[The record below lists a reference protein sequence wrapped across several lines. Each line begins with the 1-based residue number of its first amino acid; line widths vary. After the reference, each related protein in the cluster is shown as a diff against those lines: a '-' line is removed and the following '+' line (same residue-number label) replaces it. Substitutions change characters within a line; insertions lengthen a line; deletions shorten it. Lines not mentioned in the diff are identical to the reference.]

1 MPKTN
6 NPLLSLIDRKIDVSN
21 FREQHWE
28 GTFWDLSSGMPSD

>member
-6 NPLLSLIDRKIDVSN
+6 NPLLGIIDRRLDTSN

-28 GTFWDLSSGMPSD
+28 GTF